1 MRTLVL
7 LPDALVVAGAIGTLL
22 AGRFMRLSRR
32 RRSMLPAIAA
42 VVLLAA
48 FGLELWLG
56 SVTADYFGRAL
67 VQDRFALFV
76 KAAALLSAAVA
87 IAVTDWSAED
97 SVTIGVAMPML
108 AAFGIMVAAS
118 ANDVVGLW
126 VGLELAAVAAVVLV
140 SLRRPEAALRL
151 ILTGGVATTLILA
164 GLVFLYATAGS
175 ADLHSVREALTNS
188 APTLAL
194 ALPILLLLGGLAMR
208 AGVIPFQFAHLTFG
222 FGASPLGAGLVL
234 GLVAAAALTATI
246 KLAGILSPVP
256 DVYSPYLA
264 VIAGLAMAGGGAG
277 ALAARSPR
285 VRMAYLGVA
294 QVGWVAAGLS
304 THYRAGLGASLFLL
318 GAFAIAASAGP
329 AMLGAG
335 VEAGEAGLA
344 GMGVL
349 RPARAAGIALAVLSL
364 AGAPPLAGFFG
375 VFAVAAA
382 LAQSGSFILLGVGLV
397 SSALG
402 LAAAVGTLRAIYLQS
417 LPEEGR
423 RPAGAALPALT
434 RFSTAGAVIFCVF
447 IAAYGLLGNPILGL
461 ADQGAEALG
470 LR

>member
-1 MRTLVL
+1 
-7 LPDALVVAGAIGTLL
+7 
-22 AGRFMRLSRR
+22 
-32 RRSMLPAIAA
+32 MLPAAA
-42 VVLLAA
+42 ALILLVA
-48 FGLELWLG
+48 FGIELWVG

-76 KAAALLSAAVA
+76 KAAALLATAAA

-97 SVTIGVAMPML
+97 SPSIGVAMAML
-108 AAFGIMVAAS
+108 SAFGIMVAAS
-118 ANDVVGLW
+118 ANTIVGLW
-126 VGLELAAVAAVVLV
+126 VGLELAAIAAVVLV
-140 SLRRPEAALRL
+140 SMRRPDAALRL
-151 ILTGGVATTLILA
+151 ILTGGLATALILA
-164 GLVFLYATAGS
+164 GLVFIYATAGTP
-175 ADLHSVREALTNS
+175 DLHSVRESMLNS

-208 AGVIPFQFAHLTFG
+208 AGLIPFQFAHLTFG
-222 FGASPLGAGLVL
+222 LGASPLGSGLVL
-234 GLVAAAALTATI
+234 GLVAAAALTAAI
-246 KLAGILSPVP
+246 KVAGVLSPVP

-264 VIAGLAMAGGGAG
+264 VIAGVAMVGGGAA
-277 ALAARSPR
+277 ALSVRSPR

-318 GAFAIAASAGP
+318 GAFAIAATAGP
-329 AMLGAG
+329 AVMGAG

-349 RPARAAGIALAVLSL
+349 RPARAAGIALAMLSL

-382 LAQSGSFILLGVGLV
+382 LAQSGSFLLLAAGLV
-397 SSALG
+397 GSALA
-402 LAAAVGTLRAIYLQS
+402 LAAALGTVRAIYLQS

-423 RPAGAALPALT
+423 RPAGAALPVLT
-434 RFSTAGAVIFCVF
+434 RVSTAGAVVFCIF